1 MRLAEFLALL
11 EGVRPSGQ
19 QWEAKCPA
27 HDDKTP
33 SLKIRQGNETIII
46 HCFAGCRVK
55 EVIDAMGLQ
64 LSDLWL
70 EKSTRSDRL
79 VVKIRIEW
87 DALLKELDI
96 LHLAISDRKQSK
108 IGGQTDADRVRER
121 TAVSRIKYLLTEL
134 YK

>member
-11 EGVRPSGQ
+11 EGVRPSGS

-33 SLKIRQGNETIII
+33 SLKIKQGDETIII
-46 HCFAGCRVK
+46 HCFAGCRAK
-55 EVIDAMGLQ
+55 DVIDAMGLQ

-70 EKSTRSDRL
+70 ESPRSDRQANKSR
-79 VVKIRIEW
+79 VEW
-87 DALLKELDI
+87 DALMKELDI